1 MKRRT
6 WLAAAMLAACLP
18 ALPAR
23 AAPPTPVLDAIA
35 ARLADAPVIRGR
47 FEQQRQLAGFAQALV
62 SRGDFVLA
70 RDRGLAWTTR
80 EPIVS
85 SLLVTPAQLL
95 VRGADGQVQQR
106 LAADAQ
112 PAMRVV
118 GESMIAVLR
127 GDLSALSGRFAID
140 ARLAG
145 KDGWSMTLTP
155 TDGGIRRAF
164 ARIELAG
171 DRFVRSI
178 RLEEAGG
185 DATRIRLIEPA
196 AAPRLSAAEA
206 QRFE

>member
-6 WLAAAMLAACLP
+6 LLAALAALACVP
-18 ALPAR
+18 ALPAQ
-23 AAPPTPVLDAIA
+23 AADTLGAIA

-47 FEQQRQLAGFAQALV
+47 FEQKRQLAGFTNPLL

-70 RDRGLAWTTR
+70 RERGLAWTTR

-85 SLLVTPAQLL
+85 SLLVTPTQLV

-106 LAADAQ
+106 LAADEQ

-127 GDLSALSGRFAID
+127 GDLSKLSTRFALD
-140 ARLAG
+140 AKLAG
-145 KDGWSMTLTP
+145 KDSWALTLTP
-155 TDGGIRRAF
+155 TDSGIRRAF
-164 ARIELAG
+164 ARIELSG

-185 DATRIRLIEPA
+185 DATQIRLLEPV

>member
-6 WLAAAMLAACLP
+6 LLAALALAACLP
-18 ALPAR
+18 ALPAQG
-23 AAPPTPVLDAIA
+23 ADTLGAIA

-47 FEQQRQLAGFAQALV
+47 FEQQRQLAGFTNPLV

-70 RDRGLAWTTR
+70 RERGLAWTTR

-85 SLLVTPAQLL
+85 SLVVTPTQLV

-127 GDLSALSGRFAID
+127 GDLSALSARFAID

-145 KDGWSMTLTP
+145 KDGWALTLTP
-155 TDGGIRRAF
+155 TDSGIRRAF
-164 ARIELAG
+164 ARIELTG
-171 DRFVRSI
+171 DRYVRSI

-185 DATRIRLIEPA
+185 DATRIRLIEPV

>member
-1 MKRRT
+1 MKRRSL
-6 WLAAAMLAACLP
+6 LAALALAACLP
-18 ALPAR
+18 ALPAQG
-23 AAPPTPVLDAIA
+23 ADTLGAIA

-47 FEQQRQLAGFAQALV
+47 FEQQRQLAGFTNPLV

-70 RDRGLAWTTR
+70 RERGLAWSTR

-85 SLLVTPAQLL
+85 SLLVTSTQLV

-112 PAMRVV
+112 PPMRVV

-127 GDLSALSGRFAID
+127 GDLSALAARFAID

-145 KDGWSMTLTP
+145 KDGWALTLTP
-155 TDGGIRRAF
+155 TDSGIRRAF

>member
-6 WLAAAMLAACLP
+6 LLVVATLAACLP
-18 ALPAR
+18 AL
-23 AAPPTPVLDAIA
+23 AAQVALATPTLDAVA
-35 ARLADAPVIRGR
+35 ARLTDAPVIHGR
-47 FEQQRQLAGFAQALV
+47 FEQQRQLAGFTHPLV

-80 EPIVS
+80 EPLVS
-85 SLLVTPAQLL
+85 SLLVTPSQLV

-106 LAADAQ
+106 LVADAQ

-127 GDLSALSGRFAID
+127 GDLSALSARFAID

-145 KDGWSMTLTP
+145 KDGWALTLTP
-155 TDGGIRRAF
+155 TDSGIRRAF

-185 DATRIRLIEPA
+185 DAIRIRLVEPA
-196 AAPRLSAAEA
+196 AAPRLSATEA
-206 QRFE
+206 RRFE

>member
-6 WLAAAMLAACLP
+6 LLAVAALGACLP
-18 ALPAR
+18 AMAAR
-23 AAPPTPVLDAIA
+23 APQAMPTLDAIA
-35 ARLADAPVIRGR
+35 ARLAEAPVIHGR
-47 FEQQRQLAGFAQALV
+47 FEQQRQLAGFTHPLV

-70 RDRGLAWTTR
+70 REHGLAWTTR

-85 SLLVTPAQLL
+85 SLLVTPSQLV

-106 LAADAQ
+106 LAADEQ

-127 GDLSALSGRFAID
+127 GDLAALSARFAID

-145 KDGWSMTLTP
+145 KDGWALTLTP
-155 TDGGIRRAF
+155 TDSGIRRAF

-178 RLEEAGG
+178 RLQEAGG
-185 DATRIRLIEPA
+185 DATRIRLIEPKA
-196 AAPRLSAAEA
+196 TPRLADAEA

>member
-1 MKRRT
+1 MKRRAL
-6 WLAAAMLAACLP
+6 LAALAALACLP
-18 ALPAR
+18 ALPVQ
-23 AAPPTPVLDAIA
+23 AADTLGAIA

-47 FEQQRQLAGFAQALV
+47 FEQQRQLAGFTNPLV

-70 RDRGLAWTTR
+70 RERGLAWATR

-85 SLLVTPAQLL
+85 SLLVSPTQLV

-106 LAADAQ
+106 LAADEQ

-127 GDLSALSGRFAID
+127 GDLSALSKRFALE
-140 ARLAG
+140 AKLAG
-145 KDGWSMTLTP
+145 KDGWALTLTP
-155 TDGGIRRAF
+155 TDSGIRRAF
-164 ARIELAG
+164 ARIELSG

-185 DATRIRLIEPA
+185 DATQIRLLEPV
-196 AAPRLSAAEA
+196 AAPKLSAAEA